1 MIRSSQWGASR
12 CGSAEALRIVKDRL
26 NGSMAHPNLF
36 ILARGDACPACT
48 ALGDLLREDLA
59 SRFPVA
65 AFEMMLSEPDGGDPM
80 IYLCIAIDSSQPET
94 VRDAIKERLWL
105 TRRQTSS
112 SATLADILHGHHE
125 KPVREFRLEEYGF
138 FVPCRTRR
146 FADIRTH
153 SFPHSPAY
161 YRYRLALART
171 DRLPEPMADYLH
183 TLFTNCPNHL
193 FSQPL
198 CRASH
203 VRRGGL
209 GIEVPLK
216 RVKRHD
222 IITLADKSHGFSQV
236 SSRHENLQK
245 FFLEHNPNTIA
256 CEVPVWME
264 AWEIED
270 YPRLLRTRETL
281 TGHIDL
287 LRHENDGLLGVWDYK
302 PHAAAERDAHV
313 QVFLYALMLALRTG
327 LPLTRFLAGYFD
339 EHDAYTFHPSQIRL
353 IDALNS

>member
-1 MIRSSQWGASR
+1 MIRSSQWSATS
-12 CGSAEALRIVKDRL
+12 CGSAEALKIVKSRL

-36 ILARGDACPACT
+36 ILARGDACPVCT
-48 ALGDLLREDLA
+48 AVGDLLREDLA
-59 SRFPVA
+59 CRFPVA
-65 AFEMMLSEPDGGDPM
+65 AFEMVLSEPDGAGPVE
-80 IYLCIAIDSSQPET
+80 YLCLAIDSSQPEA

-105 TRRQTSS
+105 TRRQVLS
-112 SATLADILHGHHE
+112 SATLADILHGRHE
-125 KPVREFRLEEYGF
+125 KPAREFRLEEYGL
-138 FVPCRTRR
+138 FVPCRTRK
-146 FADIRTH
+146 FTEIRTH

-171 DRLPEPMADYLH
+171 HHLPEPMADYLH
-183 TLFTNCPNHL
+183 TLFTDCPNHL
-193 FSQPL
+193 FSRPV
-198 CRASH
+198 CRASR

-209 GIEVPLK
+209 GIEVPLM

-222 IITLADKSHGFSQV
+222 IISLAGKSRGFSQV

-245 FFLEHNPNTIA
+245 FFLAHNPNKIA

-270 YPRLLRTRETL
+270 YSRLLRTRETL
-281 TGHIDL
+281 TGHIDV

-339 EHDAYTFHPSQIRL
+339 EDDAYTFDPSRVRL
-353 IDALNS
+353 VDES

>member
-1 MIRSSQWGASR
+1 MIRSSQWSASP
-12 CGSAEALRIVKDRL
+12 CGSAETLRIVESRL

-36 ILARGDACPACT
+36 ILARGGACPATT

-59 SRFPVA
+59 CRFPVV
-65 AFEMMLSEPDGGDPM
+65 AFEMVLSKPDGTGPM
-80 IYLCIAIDSSQPET
+80 EYLCIAIDSSQPEA
-94 VRDAIKERLWL
+94 VRDAIKERLWH
-105 TRRQTSS
+105 TRRQALS
-112 SATLADILHGHHE
+112 SATLADILHGGHE
-125 KPVREFRLEEYGF
+125 KPVREFRLEEYGLYI
-138 FVPCRTRR
+138 PCRTRR

-161 YRYRLALART
+161 YRYRLALTRT

-193 FSQPL
+193 FSQTV
-198 CRASH
+198 CRASR

-209 GIEVPLK
+209 GIEVPLT

-222 IITLADKSHGFSQV
+222 IIALASKSRGFSEV

-281 TGHIDL
+281 TGHIDV
-287 LRHENDGLLGVWDYK
+287 LRRENDGLLGVWDYK

-327 LPLTRFLAGYFD
+327 LPLPRFLAGYFD
-339 EHDAYTFHPSQIRL
+339 ENDAYIFGPSQVRL
-353 IDALNS
+353 TDES